1 MTPIRKRMQG
11 FAAPGRGR
19 ETGVTDRRRVGV
31 LLAFVDASDVPD
43 APVLPPASAA
53 VHAARCAMRV
63 IVLGAGVVGVTTA
76 YFLARQGAEVL
87 VLDRQ
92 PGPGMETSFANAGE
106 LSYGMTSPWAAPGV
120 PMKALKW
127 LFMRHRPLF
136 IWPLVSPT
144 MWAWGARMLLNCNA
158 RSYRTNKSRM
168 VRISNYSRDVLS
180 DLMAEVPL
188 EFDQR
193 EKGTL
198 QLFRLDKQV
207 RASKADQE
215 VLAEFDSPFEVL
227 DRDGCIEAEPG
238 LAHVAHKFVGGL
250 RLTSDRTGD
259 CRMFTLALADEA
271 ARLGAEFR
279 YGVTIDRFRVES
291 DRISAV
297 MTDRGPETAERYVCA
312 LGPYAPTLLKTA
324 GIRLPIYP
332 IKGYSITLPVT
343 DPDAAPQST
352 IMDETHKVAIT
363 RLGDRIRV
371 AGQAE
376 IIGYNKKLGRHATD
390 TVRHVVTDLFP
401 RGGDV
406 GQAEGW
412 TGLRPMTPDG
422 TPVIGPT
429 RYDNLFLNTGHGT
442 LGFTMSCGSGRAVAD
457 AVLGATPEISFDGL
471 TAARYGQ

>member
-1 MTPIRKRMQG
+1 MK
-11 FAAPGRGR
+11 
-19 ETGVTDRRRVGV
+19 
-31 LLAFVDASDVPD
+31 
-43 APVLPPASAA
+43 
-53 VHAARCAMRV
+53 V

-76 YFLARQGAEVL
+76 YYLAKQGVEVL

-106 LSYGMTSPWAAPGV
+106 LSYGMTSPWAAPGI
-120 PMKALKW
+120 PKKAIKW

-136 IWPLVSPT
+136 IWPLMSPT
-144 MWAWGARMLLNCNA
+144 MWSWGARMLLNCNA
-158 RSYRTNKSRM
+158 EAYRRNKSRM
-168 VRISNYSRDVLS
+168 VRISNYSRDALT

-198 QLFRLDKQV
+198 QLFRLEKQV
-207 RASKADQE
+207 EASKADQE
-215 VLAEFDSPFEVL
+215 VLAEFGSPYEVL
-227 DRDGCIEAEPG
+227 DREGCLAAEPG
-238 LAHVAHKFVGGL
+238 LKHVADKFVGGL
-250 RLTSDRTGD
+250 RLTADRTGD
-259 CRMFTLALADEA
+259 CRLFTLALADKA
-271 ARLGAEFR
+271 AELGAEFR
-279 YGVTIDRFRVES
+279 YGVTIDRFAVEQGK
-291 DRISAV
+291 ISAV
-297 MTDRGPETAERYVCA
+297 VTDQGHETADRYVCA
-312 LGPYAPTLLKTA
+312 LGPYAPTLLKTI
-324 GIRLPIYP
+324 GINLPIYP
-332 IKGYSITLPVT
+332 IKGYSITLPVA
-343 DPDAAPQST
+343 DPEGAPQST

-390 TVRHVVTDLFP
+390 TVRYVVNDLFP
-401 RGGDV
+401 KGGDLSK
-406 GQAEGW
+406 AEGW

-422 TPVIGPT
+422 TPVLGPT

-457 AVLGATPEISFDGL
+457 AVMDKKPEIDFDGL